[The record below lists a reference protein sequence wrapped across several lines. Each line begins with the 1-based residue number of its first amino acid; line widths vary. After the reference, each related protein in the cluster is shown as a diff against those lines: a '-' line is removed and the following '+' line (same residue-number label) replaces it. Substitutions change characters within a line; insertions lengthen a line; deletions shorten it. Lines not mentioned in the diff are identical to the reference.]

1 MERSVT
7 VRRPAGPLV
16 RPGSKTLIREI
27 NEALVL
33 DVVRTEGLISRA
45 AVAARTGL
53 SPATVTGIVGRLVEV
68 GYLAET
74 DVVQGARGRPARQLQ
89 LGGGR
94 IFAAG
99 VRVARDH
106 LFAVLVDLRGTVV
119 DTQQVELPDTTPS
132 RVGDAVARAISTL
145 GSDREALGSGREGAE
160 LLGVGVAVSGVVD
173 SAEGIVRHSGALG
186 WEGVALGP
194 MIESATGLP
203 TVVDS
208 YVNCLA
214 QGMLLFG
221 REQHGRDLLV
231 FNIGTSLGV
240 SIVVGG
246 RLHRGSEGAA
256 GSFAHARATGPAEGR
271 TCHCGA
277 EDCVE
282 AYSSGWGIARR
293 LAESGTSEA
302 SVVPDAAERLG
313 VGIANLAKVVGPAS
327 IVLASADE
335 MQDRGMDQL
344 LTTTIRAEYAHHY
357 TPAPDL
363 QTVTASPES
372 VATGAAHASLARL
385 FTADGTPV

>member
-1 MERSVT
+1 MERSAT

-33 DVVRTEGLISRA
+33 DVVRTEGVISRA

-53 SPATVTGIVGRLVEV
+53 SPATVTGIVGRLVEA

-74 DVVQGARGRPARQLQ
+74 DIVQGARGRPARQLQ
-89 LGGGR
+89 LGDGR

-145 GSDREALGSGREGAE
+145 GSDREGAE

-173 SAEGIVRHSGALG
+173 SAGGLVRHSGALG

-256 GSFAHARATGPAEGR
+256 GSFAHARATGPSEGR

-313 VGIANLAKVVGPAS
+313 VGIANLAKVVGPAA
-327 IVLASADE
+327 IVLASAGE
-335 MQDRGMDQL
+335 MRDLGLEQL
-344 LTTTIRAEYAHHY
+344 LTTTIRTEYAHHY
-357 TPAPDL
+357 TPVPDL
-363 QTVTASPES
+363 QTVAASPES